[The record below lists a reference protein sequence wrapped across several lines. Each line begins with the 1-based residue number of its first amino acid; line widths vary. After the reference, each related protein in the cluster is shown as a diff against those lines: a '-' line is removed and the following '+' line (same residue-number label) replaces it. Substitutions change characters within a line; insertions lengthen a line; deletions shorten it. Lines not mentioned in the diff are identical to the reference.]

1 MLLLFFV
8 PAVAKLKSLCYNT
21 FRKAPTRGLSTQ
33 TNTQTKR
40 RGFVANSNKG
50 NKQMKELVTNQEFSD
65 CICTHRYNLEKPYQK
80 PEYLRLI
87 TALFG
92 YDITKGL
99 TSAMSD
105 DKIYWTIIERFRD
118 IENDKVVLA
127 TIGSVLQICETLATP
142 PRDTNQPAENLDF
155 EKFCSIVQRLY
166 GCDLRGYNY
175 GEVGDFRYHVMAYL
189 KGRTQKERNEEQK
202 QKD

>member
-1 MLLLFFV
+1 
-8 PAVAKLKSLCYNT
+8 
-21 FRKAPTRGLSTQ
+21 
-33 TNTQTKR
+33 
-40 RGFVANSNKG
+40 
-50 NKQMKELVTNQEFSD
+50 MKELIATAKNQEFSD

-99 TSAMSD
+99 TTAMSD
-105 DKIYWTIIERFRD
+105 DKIYWTIMERFRD
-118 IENDKVVLA
+118 SENDKVVLA
-127 TIGSVLQICETLATP
+127 TIGSVLQICATLATP

-155 EKFCSIVQRLY
+155 EKFCSTVQRLY
-166 GCDLRGYNY
+166 GCDLRGYDY

-189 KGRTQKERNEEQK
+189 KGRSTKERKERNEERK
-202 QKD
+202 KKD